1 MSLYCHLLSLTSEI
15 DSMIEII
22 FEVGINLLETFI
34 IFDFLTKYL
43 GSKYSGKTKKIGF
56 VLAWLTAFAQLCI
69 MNYITEFESVGAYIP
84 IIINFLYAFL
94 FLNGSLLLKMLMSF
108 ISHVIVLIIAYL
120 TIILVCH
127 VLGCTP
133 YDIISVFN
141 TSRIVVV
148 IISKIIFF
156 YTTRIILRHKHKH
169 NVTTNKMNMFMLV
182 IIPST
187 SIIALACLM
196 KVVLIDESFK
206 LYITIGIN
214 CIVLANIMTYYFFM
228 IINKEYE
235 RAFELEIQKQQY
247 EQQITSQSKHID
259 EILVMQK
266 QIKKFRHDSSHHFT
280 ALKGF
285 FQNNQNQDGLTYIEK
300 ISDGLEHTEIVDT
313 GNTAFDAILSTKKV
327 VAESKNIKFDLQIQ
341 IPEKLKVDAVDLCV
355 VFGNSLDNA
364 IEACEKLENQRMINV
379 SAIYDDCQLICKITN
394 TAALSTTDLQTTKDD
409 KENHGFGLENI
420 KQALSKYNHVL
431 KIDQSDNEFVL
442 SFIIF
447 NC

>member
-94 FLNGSLLLKMLMSF
+94 FLNGSILLKMWMSF
-108 ISHVIVLIIAYL
+108 ITHVIVLIIAYL
-120 TIILVCH
+120 TIILVSN

-141 TSRIVVV
+141 TSRVVVV
-148 IISKIIFF
+148 IISKIIFI
-156 YTTRIILRHKHKH
+156 YTTRIILRHKH

-196 KVVLIDESFK
+196 KVVLVDESFK
-206 LYITIGIN
+206 LYISIGIS

-235 RAFELEIQKQQY
+235 RAFKLEIQKQQY
-247 EQQITSQSKHID
+247 EQQISSQSKHID

-266 QIKKFRHDSSHHFT
+266 QIKKFRHDISHHFT

-285 FQNNQNQDGLTYIEK
+285 FANQQIEDGLTYIEK
-300 ISDGLEHTEIVDT
+300 INDSLEHTEIVDT
-313 GNTAFDAILSTKKV
+313 GNTAFDAIISTKKAL
-327 VAESKNIKFDLQIQ
+327 AESKNIEFTLQIQ

-355 VFGNSLDNA
+355 IFGNSLDNA
-364 IEACEKLENQRMINV
+364 IEGCEKLENQRMINV

-394 TAALSTTDLQTTKDD
+394 TASLSTTDLHTTKDD

-420 KQALSKYNHVL
+420 KQALSKYNHVM
-431 KIDQSDNEFVL
+431 KIDQADNEFVL

>member
-1 MSLYCHLLSLTSEI
+1 
-15 DSMIEII
+15 
-22 FEVGINLLETFI
+22 
-34 IFDFLTKYL
+34 
-43 GSKYSGKTKKIGF
+43 
-56 VLAWLTAFAQLCI
+56 
-69 MNYITEFESVGAYIP
+69 
-84 IIINFLYAFL
+84 
-94 FLNGSLLLKMLMSF
+94 MSF
-108 ISHVIVLIIAYL
+108 ITHVIVLIIAYL
-120 TIILVCH
+120 TIILVSN

-141 TSRIVVV
+141 TSRVVVV

-156 YTTRIILRHKHKH
+156 YTTRIILRHKH

-196 KVVLIDESFK
+196 KVVLVDESFK
-206 LYITIGIN
+206 LYISIGIS
-214 CIVLANIMTYYFFM
+214 CILLANIMTYYFFM

-235 RAFELEIQKQQY
+235 RAFKLEIQKQQY
-247 EQQITSQSKHID
+247 EQQISSQSKHID

-266 QIKKFRHDSSHHFT
+266 QIKKFRHDISHHFT

-285 FQNNQNQDGLTYIEK
+285 FANQQIEDGLTYIDK
-300 ISDGLEHTEIVDT
+300 INSDLENTEIVDT
-313 GNTAFDAILSTKKV
+313 GNTAFDAIISTKKAL
-327 VAESKNIKFDLQIQ
+327 AESKNIEFTLQIQ
-341 IPEKLKVDAVDLCV
+341 IPEKLNVDAVDLCV
-355 VFGNSLDNA
+355 IFGNSLDNA

>member
-1 MSLYCHLLSLTSEI
+1 MTNLYCHLLSLTSEI

-56 VLAWLTAFAQLCI
+56 VLGWFTAFAQLCI

-84 IIINFLYAFL
+84 IVINFLYALL
-94 FLNGSLLLKMLMSF
+94 FLKGSILLKVWMAF
-108 ISHVIVLIIAYL
+108 ITHVIVLVIAYL
-120 TIILVCH
+120 TNLFVCNI
-127 VLGCTP
+127 LGCTP

-141 TSRIVVV
+141 TSRVVVV
-148 IISKIIFF
+148 IITKIILF
-156 YTTRIILRHKHKH
+156 YATRIILRHKH
-169 NVTTNKMNMFMLV
+169 NITTNKMNMFMLV

-196 KVVLIDESFK
+196 KVVLIDERFK
-206 LYITIGIN
+206 LYISIGIS
-214 CIVLANIMTYYFFM
+214 CILLANIMTYYFFM

-235 RAFELEIQKQQY
+235 RAFRLEIQKQQY
-247 EQQITSQSKHID
+247 EQQINSQSKHID

-266 QIKKFRHDSSHHFT
+266 QIKKFRHDISHHFT

-285 FQNNQNQDGLTYIEK
+285 FTNQQIEDGLTYIDK
-300 ISDGLEHTEIVDT
+300 INSDLENTEIVDT
-313 GNTAFDAILSTKKV
+313 GNTAFDAIISTKKAL
-327 VAESKNIKFDLQIQ
+327 AESKNIEFALQIQ

-355 VFGNSLDNA
+355 IFGNSLDNA
-364 IEACEKLENQRMINV
+364 TEACEKLENHKLINV
-379 SAIYDDCQLICKITN
+379 SAIYDDSQLICKVTN
-394 TAALSTTDLQTTKDD
+394 TALPNKLDLQTTKND
-409 KENHGFGLENI
+409 KENHGFGLDNI
-420 KQALSKYNHVL
+420 KQALSKYTHVL
-431 KIDQSDNEFVL
+431 RIDQTDDKFSL

>member
-94 FLNGSLLLKMLMSF
+94 FLNGSILLKMWMSF
-108 ISHVIVLIIAYL
+108 ITHVIVLIIAYL
-120 TIILVCH
+120 TIILVSN

-141 TSRIVVV
+141 TSRVVVV
-148 IISKIIFF
+148 IISKIIFI
-156 YTTRIILRHKHKH
+156 YTTRIILRHKH

-196 KVVLIDESFK
+196 KVVLVDESFK
-206 LYITIGIN
+206 LYISIGIS

-235 RAFELEIQKQQY
+235 RAFKLEIQKQQY
-247 EQQITSQSKHID
+247 EQQISSQSKHID

-266 QIKKFRHDSSHHFT
+266 QIKKFRHDISHHFT

-285 FQNNQNQDGLTYIEK
+285 FANQQIEDGLTYIEK
-300 ISDGLEHTEIVDT
+300 INDSLEHTEIVDT
-313 GNTAFDAILSTKKV
+313 GNTAFDAIISTKKAL
-327 VAESKNIKFDLQIQ
+327 AESKNIEFTLQIQ
-341 IPEKLKVDAVDLCV
+341 IPEKLNVDAVDLCV
-355 VFGNSLDNA
+355 IFGNSLDNA
-364 IEACEKLENQRMINV
+364 IESCEKLENHKLINV
-379 SAIYDDCQLICKITN
+379 SAIYDDSQLICKVTN
-394 TAALSTTDLQTTKDD
+394 TALPNKLDLQTTKND
-409 KENHGFGLENI
+409 KENHGFGLDNI

>member
-94 FLNGSLLLKMLMSF
+94 FLNGSILLKMWMSF
-108 ISHVIVLIIAYL
+108 ITHVIVLIIAYL
-120 TIILVCH
+120 TIILVCN

-141 TSRIVVV
+141 TSRVVVV

-156 YTTRIILRHKHKH
+156 YTTRIILRHKH

-187 SIIALACLM
+187 SIIA
-196 KVVLIDESFK
+196 
-206 LYITIGIN
+206 
-214 CIVLANIMTYYFFM
+214 
-228 IINKEYE
+228 
-235 RAFELEIQKQQY
+235 
-247 EQQITSQSKHID
+247 
-259 EILVMQK
+259 
-266 QIKKFRHDSSHHFT
+266 
-280 ALKGF
+280 
-285 FQNNQNQDGLTYIEK
+285 
-300 ISDGLEHTEIVDT
+300 
-313 GNTAFDAILSTKKV
+313 
-327 VAESKNIKFDLQIQ
+327 
-341 IPEKLKVDAVDLCV
+341 
-355 VFGNSLDNA
+355 
-364 IEACEKLENQRMINV
+364 
-379 SAIYDDCQLICKITN
+379 
-394 TAALSTTDLQTTKDD
+394 
-409 KENHGFGLENI
+409 
-420 KQALSKYNHVL
+420 
-431 KIDQSDNEFVL
+431 
-442 SFIIF
+442 
-447 NC
+447 

>member
-1 MSLYCHLLSLTSEI
+1 
-15 DSMIEII
+15 MIEFV
-22 FEVGINLLETFI
+22 FEIGINLLETFI

-56 VLAWLTAFAQLCI
+56 VLGWFTAFAQLCI

-84 IIINFLYAFL
+84 IVINFLYALL
-94 FLNGSLLLKMLMSF
+94 FLKGSILLKVWMAF
-108 ISHVIVLIIAYL
+108 ITHVIVLVIAYL
-120 TIILVCH
+120 TNLFVCNI
-127 VLGCTP
+127 LGCTP

-141 TSRIVVV
+141 TSRVIVV
-148 IISKIIFF
+148 IITKIVLF
-156 YTTRIILRHKHKH
+156 YATRIILRHKH
-169 NVTTNKMNMFMLV
+169 NITTNKMNMFMLV

-196 KVVLIDESFK
+196 KVVLIDERFK
-206 LYITIGIN
+206 LYISIGIS
-214 CIVLANIMTYYFFM
+214 CILLANIMTYYFFM

-235 RAFELEIQKQQY
+235 RAFRLEIQKQQY
-247 EQQITSQSKHID
+247 EQQINSQSKHMD

-285 FQNNQNQDGLTYIEK
+285 FANNQNQDGLSYIEK
-300 ISDGLEHTEIVDT
+300 INSDLENTEIVDT
-313 GNTAFDAILSTKKV
+313 GNTAFDAIISTKKAL
-327 VAESKNIKFDLQIQ
+327 AESKNIEFTIQIQ

-355 VFGNSLDNA
+355 IFGNSLDNA
-364 IEACEKLENQRMINV
+364 IEACEKLEKHRMINV

-420 KQALSKYNHVL
+420 KQALSKYNHVM
-431 KIDQSDNEFVL
+431 KIDQADNEFVL

>member
-1 MSLYCHLLSLTSEI
+1 MNLFYRLLSLISEI
-15 DSMIEII
+15 DFMIEFV
-22 FEVGINLLETFI
+22 FEIGINLLETFI
-34 IFDFLTKYL
+34 IFDFLTRYL
-43 GSKYSGKTKKIGF
+43 GSKYNGKTKKIGF
-56 VLAWLTAFAQLCI
+56 VLGWLTAFTQLCI
-69 MNYITEFESVGAYIP
+69 INHITDFESFGAYIP
-84 IIINFLYAFL
+84 ILINFLYALIFL
-94 FLNGSLLLKMLMSF
+94 KGSIQLKIWAS
-108 ISHVIVLIIAYL
+108 IITHAIVMVIAYI
-120 TIILVCH
+120 TILFFSGIM
-127 VLGCTP
+127 GASTN
-133 YDIISVFN
+133 DIIRTLGVP
-141 TSRIVVV
+141 RVVVV
-148 IISKIIFF
+148 IVSKIVLF
-156 YTTRIILRHKHKH
+156 YTTRIILRHK
-169 NVTTNKMNMFMLV
+169 NNNLCVTKLNIFMLV

-206 LYITIGIN
+206 LYISIGIS

-235 RAFELEIQKQQY
+235 RAFKLEIQKQQY
-247 EQQITSQSKHID
+247 EQQINSQSKHID

-280 ALKGF
+280 ALKYF
-285 FQNNQNQDGLTYIEK
+285 FANNQNQDGLSYIEK
-300 ISDGLEHTEIVDT
+300 INSDLENTEIVDT
-313 GNTAFDAILSTKKV
+313 GNTAFDAIISTKKAL
-327 VAESKNIKFDLQIQ
+327 AESKNIEFTIQIQ

-355 VFGNSLDNA
+355 IFGNSLDNA

-394 TAALSTTDLQTTKDD
+394 TAAFSTTDLQTTKDD

-431 KIDQSDNEFVL
+431 KIDQSDNNFVL
-442 SFIIF
+442 SFVIF